1 MDEGDFRN
9 NMQFMTN
16 VIYVDNV
23 EETLDFYYQAFGF
36 ITFSLSD
43 NAEYGELDTGNVKI
57 AFANHP
63 YAQAHFKQGYI
74 RAHPKQPALGFELRF
89 TCNNLSESY
98 DKAVLAGAEPLC
110 PPCQKESLH
119 YAYVRATEG
128 TLICLVQL

>member
-1 MDEGDFRN
+1 MKFVG
-9 NMQFMTN
+9 Q

-23 EETLDFYYQAFGF
+23 EETLDFYYQAFGLSTSS
-36 ITFSLSD
+36 ISD
-43 NAEYGELDTGNVKI
+43 NGEYGELDTGSVKI

-89 TCNNLSESY
+89 SCTNLCESY

-110 PPCQKESLH
+110 PPCFRETQH
-119 YAYVRATEG
+119 YAYVRAIEG
-128 TLICLVQL
+128 TLICLVQS

>member
-1 MDEGDFRN
+1 MELVN
-9 NMQFMTN
+9 Q

-23 EETLDFYYQAFGF
+23 EETLDFYYQAFGLS
-36 ITFSLSD
+36 TSSVSD
-43 NAEYGELDTGNVKI
+43 NGEYGELDTGSVKI

-89 TCNNLSESY
+89 SCTNLCESY

-110 PPCQKESLH
+110 PPSFRETQH
-119 YAYVRATEG
+119 YAYVRAIEG
-128 TLICLVQL
+128 TLICLVQS

>member
-1 MDEGDFRN
+1 MEFVG
-9 NMQFMTN
+9 Q

-43 NAEYGELDTGNVKI
+43 NAEYGELSTGNVKI

-89 TCNNLSESY
+89 NCTNLSESY

-110 PPCQKESLH
+110 PPNQKGSQT
-119 YAYVRATEG
+119 YAYVRAIEG
-128 TLICLVQL
+128 TLICLYQN

>member
-1 MDEGDFRN
+1 MEFVG
-9 NMQFMTN
+9 Q

-23 EETLDFYYQAFGF
+23 EETLDFYYQAFGL
-36 ITFSLSD
+36 SACALSD
-43 NAEYGELDTGNVKI
+43 DAEYAELATGDIKI

-89 TCNNLSESY
+89 SCSILSESY

-110 PPCQKESLH
+110 PPCIKDSKY
-119 YAYVRATEG
+119 YAYVRAIEG
-128 TLICLVQL
+128 TLICLVQV

>member
-1 MDEGDFRN
+1 MELVN
-9 NMQFMTN
+9 Q
-16 VIYVDNV
+16 VIYVDDV

-36 ITFSLSD
+36 GTYTISD
-43 NAEYGELDTGNVKI
+43 DAEYGELTTGNVKI

-89 TCNNLSESY
+89 NCTNLSESY

-110 PPCQKESLH
+110 PPSQKDAQY
-119 YAYVRATEG
+119 YAYVRAIEG
-128 TLICLVQL
+128 TLICLVQR

>member
-1 MDEGDFRN
+1 MELIN
-9 NMQFMTN
+9 Q

-36 ITFSLSD
+36 GTHTLSD
-43 NAEYGELDTGNVKI
+43 DAEYGELATGDIKI

-63 YAQAHFKQGYI
+63 SAQAHFKQGYI

-89 TCNNLSESY
+89 SCTNLSESY

-110 PPCQKESLH
+110 PPSCRGTQY
-119 YAYVRATEG
+119 YAYVRAIEG
-128 TLICLVQL
+128 TLICLVQA